1 MTNQS
6 QDHGISG
13 APRQGRWA
21 ISDRTWTV
29 VGTVSTIW
37 AILLALVLSD
47 LDHLARWLSHN
58 SPWFTPVLVSILIVL
73 PAASGYL
80 VGNQTRRTFADINP
94 LEILNDENAD
104 KERVAERYFANVNA
118 VLEHEAQ
125 AKVVWIISP
134 RLFYDIYDPE
144 FRKVVLTNKARNVIY
159 RYIVPDSVEIR
170 RNLITYRQI
179 YRESEEDEM
188 TNFVMLPDSGLS
200 EFLTEVAIYD
210 PGEPSMFGFAAP
222 PSPRSGREDVMILSR
237 EVRHHF
243 AKAFSDLWF
252 EAKNTLP

>member
-1 MTNQS
+1 MSNTANKANT
-6 QDHGISG
+6 DK
-13 APRQGRWA
+13 R
-21 ISDRTWTV
+21 
-29 VGTVSTIW
+29 
-37 AILLALVLSD
+37 
-47 LDHLARWLSHN
+47 
-58 SPWFTPVLVSILIVL
+58 
-73 PAASGYL
+73 
-80 VGNQTRRTFADINP
+80 DI
-94 LEILNDENAD
+94 
-104 KERVAERYFANVNA
+104 AERDLANVNA

-144 FRKVVLTNKARNVIY
+144 FRKVVLTNKARSVIY

-179 YRESEEDEM
+179 YRESEEDQM
-188 TNFVMLPDSGLS
+188 ANFVMLPDSGLS

-222 PSPRSGREDVMILSR
+222 PSPRSGREDVMILTR